1 MFASKS
7 ERKVHYSIRKFS
19 IGVASVVVA
28 SLFLGGVVHAEG
40 VRSKN
45 NLTVTSSGQDISK
58 KYADEVESHL
68 QSILK
73 DVNKNLK
80 KVQHTQNVDFNKKL
94 SRIKTKYLYGLKE
107 KSEAELTLKTKETKE
122 ELTAAFEQFKKD
134 TLKSGKKV
142 AEAEKKAKAQKEED
156 RRNYPTNTY
165 KTIELEIAEAEVGV
179 AKAELELEFA
189 QAQVQIPQDTE
200 KINAAKSKV
209 EAAKSNVKKLEKIK
223 SDIEK
228 TYLYKLDN
236 STKETPKSRVRRNSP
251 QVGDSRELKET
262 IDKAKETLSTY
273 MVTRLTK
280 LDPSV
285 FWFADLLMDAKKV
298 VEEHKTK
305 LEDASDK
312 KSVEDL
318 RKEAEGKIESLI
330 VTHQNRE
337 KENQPAPQPGGQ
349 AGGSMV
355 VPPVTQTP
363 PSTSQSPGQKATEAE
378 KKKLQDLIRQFQE
391 ALNKLDDETK
401 TVPDGAKLTGE
412 AGKAYNET
420 RTYAKEVVDKSKK
433 LLSQTAVTMD
443 ELAMQLTKLNDAMS
457 KLKEAKAKLVPEVK
471 PQPENPEPK
480 PQPEGEKPSVPDINQ
495 EKEKAKLA
503 IATYMSK
510 ILDDIKKHHL
520 KKEKHHQ
527 IVALIKDLDKLKK
540 QALSEID
547 NVNTKV
553 EIENTV
559 HKVFADMDT
568 VVTKFQKGLIQNTP
582 QVPEAPKSPEVPK
595 VSDTPKAPD
604 TPQVPEAPKSP
615 EVPKVPEAPKA
626 PDTPQV
632 PEAPKSPEV
641 PKVPDTPKAP
651 DTPQVPEAPKSP
663 EVPKVPDTPKAPDT
677 PQVPEAPKAP
687 DTPQIPEAPAPETPK
702 TGWKQENGM
711 WYFYN
716 TDGSMATGWL
726 EYNGSWYY
734 LNANGAMAT
743 GWLEYNGSWYYL
755 NTNGAMETG
764 WLEYNGSWY
773 YLNTNGAMETGW
785 LEYNGSWYYLNA
797 NGSMATG
804 WLKDGDTWYYL
815 EASGAMKESQ
825 WFKVSDKW
833 YYVNGSG
840 ALAVNTTVGG
850 YRVNANGK
858 WVN

>member
-236 STKETPKSRVRRNSP
+236 STKETPKPRVRRNSP

-298 VEEHKTK
+298 VEEYKTK

-632 PEAPKSPEV
+632 P
-641 PKVPDTPKAP
+641 
-651 DTPQVPEAPKSP
+651 
-663 EVPKVPDTPKAPDT
+663 
-677 PQVPEAPKAP
+677 
-687 DTPQIPEAPAPETPK
+687 
-702 TGWKQENGM
+702 
-711 WYFYN
+711 
-716 TDGSMATGWL
+716 
-726 EYNGSWYY
+726 
-734 LNANGAMAT
+734 
-743 GWLEYNGSWYYL
+743 
-755 NTNGAMETG
+755 
-764 WLEYNGSWY
+764 
-773 YLNTNGAMETGW
+773 
-785 LEYNGSWYYLNA
+785 
-797 NGSMATG
+797 
-804 WLKDGDTWYYL
+804 
-815 EASGAMKESQ
+815 
-825 WFKVSDKW
+825 
-833 YYVNGSG
+833 
-840 ALAVNTTVGG
+840 
-850 YRVNANGK
+850 
-858 WVN
+858 

>member
-236 STKETPKSRVRRNSP
+236 STKETPKPRVRRNSP

-298 VEEHKTK
+298 VEEYKTK

-349 AGGSMV
+349 AGV
-355 VPPVTQTP
+355 Q
-363 PSTSQSPGQKATEAE
+363 
-378 KKKLQDLIRQFQE
+378 
-391 ALNKLDDETK
+391 
-401 TVPDGAKLTGE
+401 
-412 AGKAYNET
+412 
-420 RTYAKEVVDKSKK
+420 
-433 LLSQTAVTMD
+433 
-443 ELAMQLTKLNDAMS
+443 
-457 KLKEAKAKLVPEVK
+457 
-471 PQPENPEPK
+471 
-480 PQPEGEKPSVPDINQ
+480 
-495 EKEKAKLA
+495 
-503 IATYMSK
+503 
-510 ILDDIKKHHL
+510 
-520 KKEKHHQ
+520 
-527 IVALIKDLDKLKK
+527 
-540 QALSEID
+540 
-547 NVNTKV
+547 
-553 EIENTV
+553 
-559 HKVFADMDT
+559 
-568 VVTKFQKGLIQNTP
+568 
-582 QVPEAPKSPEVPK
+582 
-595 VSDTPKAPD
+595 
-604 TPQVPEAPKSP
+604 
-615 EVPKVPEAPKA
+615 
-626 PDTPQV
+626 
-632 PEAPKSPEV
+632 
-641 PKVPDTPKAP
+641 
-651 DTPQVPEAPKSP
+651 
-663 EVPKVPDTPKAPDT
+663 
-677 PQVPEAPKAP
+677 
-687 DTPQIPEAPAPETPK
+687 
-702 TGWKQENGM
+702 
-711 WYFYN
+711 
-716 TDGSMATGWL
+716 WL
-726 EYNGSWYY
+726 YH
-734 LNANGAMAT
+734 
-743 GWLEYNGSWYYL
+743 
-755 NTNGAMETG
+755 
-764 WLEYNGSWY
+764 
-773 YLNTNGAMETGW
+773 
-785 LEYNGSWYYLNA
+785 
-797 NGSMATG
+797 
-804 WLKDGDTWYYL
+804 
-815 EASGAMKESQ
+815 
-825 WFKVSDKW
+825 
-833 YYVNGSG
+833 
-840 ALAVNTTVGG
+840 
-850 YRVNANGK
+850 R
-858 WVN
+858 

>member
-236 STKETPKSRVRRNSP
+236 STKETPKPRVRRNSP

-298 VEEHKTK
+298 VEEYKTK

-632 PEAPKSPEV
+632 PEA
-641 PKVPDTPKAP
+641 
-651 DTPQVPEAPKSP
+651 
-663 EVPKVPDTPKAPDT
+663 
-677 PQVPEAPKAP
+677 
-687 DTPQIPEAPAPETPK
+687 
-702 TGWKQENGM
+702 
-711 WYFYN
+711 
-716 TDGSMATGWL
+716 
-726 EYNGSWYY
+726 
-734 LNANGAMAT
+734 
-743 GWLEYNGSWYYL
+743 
-755 NTNGAMETG
+755 
-764 WLEYNGSWY
+764 
-773 YLNTNGAMETGW
+773 
-785 LEYNGSWYYLNA
+785 
-797 NGSMATG
+797 
-804 WLKDGDTWYYL
+804 
-815 EASGAMKESQ
+815 
-825 WFKVSDKW
+825 
-833 YYVNGSG
+833 
-840 ALAVNTTVGG
+840 
-850 YRVNANGK
+850 
-858 WVN
+858 

>member
-298 VEEHKTK
+298 VEEYKTK

-582 QVPEAPKSPEVPK
+582 QVPEAPK
-595 VSDTPKAPD
+595 
-604 TPQVPEAPKSP
+604 
-615 EVPKVPEAPKA
+615 
-626 PDTPQV
+626 
-632 PEAPKSPEV
+632 
-641 PKVPDTPKAP
+641 
-651 DTPQVPEAPKSP
+651 
-663 EVPKVPDTPKAPDT
+663 
-677 PQVPEAPKAP
+677 AP

-734 LNANGAMAT
+734 LNANGAMA
-743 GWLEYNGSWYYL
+743 
-755 NTNGAMETG
+755 TG

>member
-28 SLFLGGVVHAEG
+28 SLFLGGVVHAEE
-40 VRSKN
+40 VRRGN
-45 NLTVTSSGQDISK
+45 NLTVTSSG
-58 KYADEVESHL
+58 DEVESHY
-68 QSILK
+68 QSILEKVRKSLEK
-73 DVNKNLK
+73 DR
-80 KVQHTQNVDFNKKL
+80 HTQNVDLIKKL
-94 SRIKTKYLYGLKE
+94 QDIKRTYLYNLKE
-107 KSEAELTLKTKETKE
+107 KPEAELTSKTKKE
-122 ELTAAFEQFKKD
+122 LDAAFEKFKKEPEL
-134 TLKSGKKV
+134 TKKL
-142 AEAEKKAKAQKEED
+142 AEAEKKAKDQKEED
-156 RRNYPTNTY
+156 HRNYPTNTY

-179 AKAELELEFA
+179 AKAELELA

-200 KINAAKSKV
+200 KINAAKAKV

-298 VEEHKTK
+298 VEEYKTK

-604 TPQVPEAPKSP
+604 TPQVP
-615 EVPKVPEAPKA
+615 
-626 PDTPQV
+626 
-632 PEAPKSPEV
+632 
-641 PKVPDTPKAP
+641 
-651 DTPQVPEAPKSP
+651 
-663 EVPKVPDTPKAPDT
+663 DTPKAPDT

-687 DTPQIPEAPAPETPK
+687 DTPQIPEAPAPETPAPAPEAPK

-711 WYFYN
+711 WYFCN

-734 LNANGAMAT
+734 LNANGAMATGWLEYNGSWYYLNTNGAMETGWLEYNGSWYYLNTNGAMET

>member
-28 SLFLGGVVHAEG
+28 SLFLGGVVHAEE
-40 VRSKN
+40 VRRGN
-45 NLTVTSSGQDISK
+45 NLTVTSSG
-58 KYADEVESHL
+58 DEVESHY
-68 QSILK
+68 QSILEKVRKSLEK
-73 DVNKNLK
+73 DR
-80 KVQHTQNVDFNKKL
+80 HTQNVDLIKKL
-94 SRIKTKYLYGLKE
+94 QDIKRTYLYNLKE
-107 KSEAELTLKTKETKE
+107 KPEAELTSKTKKK
-122 ELTAAFEQFKKD
+122 LDAAFEKFKKEPEL
-134 TLKSGKKV
+134 TKKL
-142 AEAEKKAKAQKEED
+142 AEAEKKAKDQKEED
-156 RRNYPTNTY
+156 HRNYPTNTY

-179 AKAELELEFA
+179 AKAELELA

-200 KINAAKSKV
+200 KINAAKAKV

-298 VEEHKTK
+298 VEEYKTK

-604 TPQVPEAPKSP
+604 TPQVP
-615 EVPKVPEAPKA
+615 
-626 PDTPQV
+626 
-632 PEAPKSPEV
+632 
-641 PKVPDTPKAP
+641 
-651 DTPQVPEAPKSP
+651 
-663 EVPKVPDTPKAPDT
+663 DTPKAPDT

-687 DTPQIPEAPAPETPK
+687 DTPQIPEAPAPETPAPAPEAPK

-734 LNANGAMAT
+734 LNANGAMATGWLEYNGSWYYLNTNGAMETGWLEYNGSWYYLNTNGAMET

>member
-236 STKETPKSRVRRNSP
+236 STKETPKPRVRRNSP

-298 VEEHKTK
+298 VEEYKTK

-595 VSDTPKAPD
+595 VPEAPKAPD

-615 EVPKVPEAPKA
+615 EVPKVPDTPKA

-687 DTPQIPEAPAPETPK
+687 DTPQIPEAPAPETPAPAPEAPK

-734 LNANGAMAT
+734 LNANGAMA
-743 GWLEYNGSWYYL
+743 
-755 NTNGAMETG
+755 
-764 WLEYNGSWY
+764 
-773 YLNTNGAMETGW
+773 
-785 LEYNGSWYYLNA
+785 
-797 NGSMATG
+797 
-804 WLKDGDTWYYL
+804 
-815 EASGAMKESQ
+815 
-825 WFKVSDKW
+825 
-833 YYVNGSG
+833 
-840 ALAVNTTVGG
+840 
-850 YRVNANGK
+850 
-858 WVN
+858 

>member
-28 SLFLGGVVHAEG
+28 SLVMGSVVHATEKEG
-40 VRSKN
+40 ATQVPTSSNRANESQAEQGEQPKKLDSERDKARKEVEEYVKKIVGESYAKSTKKRHTITVALVNELNNIKNEYLNKIVESTSESQLQILMMESRSK
-45 NLTVTSSGQDISK
+45 VDEAVSKFEKDSSSSSSSDSSTK
-58 KYADEVESHL
+58 PEASDTAKP
-68 QSILK
+68 
-73 DVNKNLK
+73 NKPTEPGEKVAEAKK
-80 KVQHTQNVDFNKKL
+80 KV
-94 SRIKTKYLYGLKE
+94 E
-107 KSEAELTLKTKETKE
+107 
-122 ELTAAFEQFKKD
+122 
-134 TLKSGKKV
+134 
-142 AEAEKKAKAQKEED
+142 EAEKKAKDQKEED
-156 RRNYPTNTY
+156 RRNYPTITY

-179 AKAELELEFA
+179 AKAELELA

-200 KINAAKSKV
+200 KINAAKAKV

-298 VEEHKTK
+298 VEEYKTK

-568 VVTKFQKGLIQNTP
+568 VVTKFKKGLTQ
-582 QVPEAPKSPEVPK
+582 
-595 VSDTPKAPD
+595 DTPKEPDNKKPSAPKPD
-604 TPQVPEAPKSP
+604 MQPSPQPEGKKPSVPAQPGTEDKKPSAPKPDMQPSPQPEGKKPSVPEINQEK
-615 EVPKVPEAPKA
+615 EKA
-626 PDTPQV
+626 KLAVATEKKLP
-632 PEAPKSPEV
+632 S
-641 PKVPDTPKAP
+641 
-651 DTPQVPEAPKSP
+651 
-663 EVPKVPDTPKAPDT
+663 
-677 PQVPEAPKAP
+677 
-687 DTPQIPEAPAPETPK
+687 
-702 TGWKQENGM
+702 TGVASNLV
-711 WYFYN
+711 
-716 TDGSMATGWL
+716 L
-726 EYNGSWYY
+726 EIIGLLGLIGTSFI
-734 LNANGAMAT
+734 
-743 GWLEYNGSWYYL
+743 
-755 NTNGAMETG
+755 
-764 WLEYNGSWY
+764 
-773 YLNTNGAMETGW
+773 
-785 LEYNGSWYYLNA
+785 
-797 NGSMATG
+797 
-804 WLKDGDTWYYL
+804 
-815 EASGAMKESQ
+815 AMKRR
-825 WFKVSDKW
+825 K
-833 YYVNGSG
+833 
-840 ALAVNTTVGG
+840 
-850 YRVNANGK
+850 
-858 WVN
+858 

>member
-298 VEEHKTK
+298 VEEYKTK

-595 VSDTPKAPD
+595 V
-604 TPQVPEAPKSP
+604 
-615 EVPKVPEAPKA
+615 
-626 PDTPQV
+626 
-632 PEAPKSPEV
+632 
-641 PKVPDTPKAP
+641 PDTPKAP

-687 DTPQIPEAPAPETPK
+687 DTPQIPEAPAPETPAPAPEAPK

-734 LNANGAMAT
+734 LNANGAMA
-743 GWLEYNGSWYYL
+743 
-755 NTNGAMETG
+755 
-764 WLEYNGSWY
+764 
-773 YLNTNGAMETGW
+773 
-785 LEYNGSWYYLNA
+785 
-797 NGSMATG
+797 
-804 WLKDGDTWYYL
+804 
-815 EASGAMKESQ
+815 
-825 WFKVSDKW
+825 
-833 YYVNGSG
+833 
-840 ALAVNTTVGG
+840 
-850 YRVNANGK
+850 
-858 WVN
+858 

>member
-298 VEEHKTK
+298 VEEYKTK

-651 DTPQVPEAPKSP
+651 DTPQVPEAPK
-663 EVPKVPDTPKAPDT
+663 
-677 PQVPEAPKAP
+677 AP

-734 LNANGAMAT
+734 LNANGAMA
-743 GWLEYNGSWYYL
+743 
-755 NTNGAMETG
+755 
-764 WLEYNGSWY
+764 
-773 YLNTNGAMETGW
+773 
-785 LEYNGSWYYLNA
+785 
-797 NGSMATG
+797 
-804 WLKDGDTWYYL
+804 
-815 EASGAMKESQ
+815 
-825 WFKVSDKW
+825 
-833 YYVNGSG
+833 
-840 ALAVNTTVGG
+840 
-850 YRVNANGK
+850 
-858 WVN
+858 

>member
-298 VEEHKTK
+298 VEEYKTK

-726 EYNGSWYY
+726 EYNG
-734 LNANGAMAT
+734 
-743 GWLEYNGSWYYL
+743 
-755 NTNGAMETG
+755 
-764 WLEYNGSWY
+764 
-773 YLNTNGAMETGW
+773 
-785 LEYNGSWYYLNA
+785 
-797 NGSMATG
+797 
-804 WLKDGDTWYYL
+804 
-815 EASGAMKESQ
+815 
-825 WFKVSDKW
+825 
-833 YYVNGSG
+833 
-840 ALAVNTTVGG
+840 
-850 YRVNANGK
+850 
-858 WVN
+858 

>member
-298 VEEHKTK
+298 VEEYKTK

-595 VSDTPKAPD
+595 V
-604 TPQVPEAPKSP
+604 
-615 EVPKVPEAPKA
+615 
-626 PDTPQV
+626 
-632 PEAPKSPEV
+632 
-641 PKVPDTPKAP
+641 
-651 DTPQVPEAPKSP
+651 
-663 EVPKVPDTPKAPDT
+663 PDTPKAPDT

-687 DTPQIPEAPAPETPK
+687 DTPQIPEAPAPETPAPAPEAPK

-734 LNANGAMAT
+734 LNANGAMATGWLEYNGSWYYLNTNGAMETGWLEYNGSWYYLNTNGAMET

>member
-19 IGVASVVVA
+19 VGVASVVVA

-40 VRSKN
+40 VRSGDTPK
-45 NLTVTSSGQDISK
+45 VTSSGQDISK
-58 KYADEVESHL
+58 KYADEVKSHL
-68 QSILK
+68 EKILSEIQLDK
-73 DVNKNLK
+73 RK
-80 KVQHTQNVDFNKKL
+80 HTQNLAFNKKL
-94 SRIKTKYLYGLKE
+94 SRIQTEYFYLKKKLK
-107 KSEAELTLKTKETKE
+107 AELTSKTKE
-122 ELTAAFEQFKKD
+122 ELTSKTEELTSKTKKELDAAFEQFKKD
-134 TLKSGKKV
+134 TLSTEPEKKV
-142 AEAEKKAKAQKEED
+142 AEAQKKVEEAKKKAEDQKEED

-179 AKAELELEFA
+179 AKAELELA

-200 KINAAKSKV
+200 KINAAKAKV

-298 VEEHKTK
+298 VEEYKTK

-568 VVTKFQKGLIQNTP
+568 VVTKFKKGLTQ
-582 QVPEAPKSPEVPK
+582 
-595 VSDTPKAPD
+595 DTPKEPD
-604 TPQVPEAPKSP
+604 NKKPSAPKPDMQPSP
-615 EVPKVPEAPKA
+615 QPEGKKPSVPAQPGTEDKKPSAPK
-626 PDTPQV
+626 PDMQPSPQPEGKKPSV
-632 PEAPKSPEV
+632 PAQPGTEDKKPSAPKPDMQPSP
-641 PKVPDTPKAP
+641 
-651 DTPQVPEAPKSP
+651 QPE
-663 EVPKVPDTPKAPDT
+663 
-677 PQVPEAPKAP
+677 
-687 DTPQIPEAPAPETPK
+687 
-702 TGWKQENGM
+702 
-711 WYFYN
+711 
-716 TDGSMATGWL
+716 
-726 EYNGSWYY
+726 
-734 LNANGAMAT
+734 
-743 GWLEYNGSWYYL
+743 
-755 NTNGAMETG
+755 
-764 WLEYNGSWY
+764 
-773 YLNTNGAMETGW
+773 
-785 LEYNGSWYYLNA
+785 
-797 NGSMATG
+797 
-804 WLKDGDTWYYL
+804 
-815 EASGAMKESQ
+815 
-825 WFKVSDKW
+825 
-833 YYVNGSG
+833 
-840 ALAVNTTVGG
+840 
-850 YRVNANGK
+850 
-858 WVN
+858 

>member
-28 SLFLGGVVHAEG
+28 SLVMGSVVHATEKEG
-40 VRSKN
+40 ATQVPTSSNRANESQAEQGEQPKKLDSERDKARKEVEEYVKKIVGESYAKSTKKRHTITVALVNELNNIKNEYLNKIVESTSESQLQILMMESRSK
-45 NLTVTSSGQDISK
+45 VDEAVSKFEKDSSSSSSSDSSTK
-58 KYADEVESHL
+58 PEASDTAKP
-68 QSILK
+68 
-73 DVNKNLK
+73 NKPTEPGEKVAEAKK
-80 KVQHTQNVDFNKKL
+80 KV
-94 SRIKTKYLYGLKE
+94 E
-107 KSEAELTLKTKETKE
+107 
-122 ELTAAFEQFKKD
+122 
-134 TLKSGKKV
+134 
-142 AEAEKKAKAQKEED
+142 EAEKKAKDQKEED
-156 RRNYPTNTY
+156 RRNYPTITY

-179 AKAELELEFA
+179 AKAELELA

-200 KINAAKSKV
+200 KINAAKAKV

-298 VEEHKTK
+298 VEEYKTK

-568 VVTKFQKGLIQNTP
+568 VVTKFKKGLTQ
-582 QVPEAPKSPEVPK
+582 
-595 VSDTPKAPD
+595 DTPKEPD
-604 TPQVPEAPKSP
+604 NKKPSAPKPDMQPSP
-615 EVPKVPEAPKA
+615 QP
-626 PDTPQV
+626 
-632 PEAPKSPEV
+632 
-641 PKVPDTPKAP
+641 
-651 DTPQVPEAPKSP
+651 
-663 EVPKVPDTPKAPDT
+663 
-677 PQVPEAPKAP
+677 
-687 DTPQIPEAPAPETPK
+687 
-702 TGWKQENGM
+702 
-711 WYFYN
+711 
-716 TDGSMATGWL
+716 
-726 EYNGSWYY
+726 
-734 LNANGAMAT
+734 
-743 GWLEYNGSWYYL
+743 
-755 NTNGAMETG
+755 
-764 WLEYNGSWY
+764 
-773 YLNTNGAMETGW
+773 
-785 LEYNGSWYYLNA
+785 
-797 NGSMATG
+797 
-804 WLKDGDTWYYL
+804 
-815 EASGAMKESQ
+815 
-825 WFKVSDKW
+825 
-833 YYVNGSG
+833 
-840 ALAVNTTVGG
+840 
-850 YRVNANGK
+850 
-858 WVN
+858 

>member
-298 VEEHKTK
+298 VEEYKTK

-615 EVPKVPEAPKA
+615 EVPKVPE
-626 PDTPQV
+626 
-632 PEAPKSPEV
+632 
-641 PKVPDTPKAP
+641 
-651 DTPQVPEAPKSP
+651 
-663 EVPKVPDTPKAPDT
+663 
-677 PQVPEAPKAP
+677 
-687 DTPQIPEAPAPETPK
+687 
-702 TGWKQENGM
+702 
-711 WYFYN
+711 
-716 TDGSMATGWL
+716 
-726 EYNGSWYY
+726 
-734 LNANGAMAT
+734 
-743 GWLEYNGSWYYL
+743 
-755 NTNGAMETG
+755 
-764 WLEYNGSWY
+764 
-773 YLNTNGAMETGW
+773 
-785 LEYNGSWYYLNA
+785 
-797 NGSMATG
+797 
-804 WLKDGDTWYYL
+804 
-815 EASGAMKESQ
+815 
-825 WFKVSDKW
+825 
-833 YYVNGSG
+833 
-840 ALAVNTTVGG
+840 
-850 YRVNANGK
+850 
-858 WVN
+858 

>member
-28 SLFLGGVVHAEG
+28 SLFLGGVVHAEE
-40 VRSKN
+40 VRRGN
-45 NLTVTSSGQDISK
+45 NLTVTSSG
-58 KYADEVESHL
+58 DEVESHY
-68 QSILK
+68 QSILEKVRKSLEK
-73 DVNKNLK
+73 DR
-80 KVQHTQNVDFNKKL
+80 HTQNVDLIKKL
-94 SRIKTKYLYGLKE
+94 QDIKRTYLYNLKE
-107 KSEAELTLKTKETKE
+107 KPEAELTSKTKKE
-122 ELTAAFEQFKKD
+122 LDAAFEKFKKEPEL
-134 TLKSGKKV
+134 TKKL
-142 AEAEKKAKAQKEED
+142 AEAEKKAKDQKEED
-156 RRNYPTNTY
+156 HRNYPTNTY

-179 AKAELELEFA
+179 AKAELELA

-200 KINAAKSKV
+200 KINAAKAKV

-298 VEEHKTK
+298 VEEYKTK

-595 VSDTPKAPD
+595 VS
-604 TPQVPEAPKSP
+604 
-615 EVPKVPEAPKA
+615 
-626 PDTPQV
+626 
-632 PEAPKSPEV
+632 
-641 PKVPDTPKAP
+641 
-651 DTPQVPEAPKSP
+651 
-663 EVPKVPDTPKAPDT
+663 
-677 PQVPEAPKAP
+677 
-687 DTPQIPEAPAPETPK
+687 
-702 TGWKQENGM
+702 
-711 WYFYN
+711 
-716 TDGSMATGWL
+716 
-726 EYNGSWYY
+726 
-734 LNANGAMAT
+734 
-743 GWLEYNGSWYYL
+743 
-755 NTNGAMETG
+755 
-764 WLEYNGSWY
+764 
-773 YLNTNGAMETGW
+773 
-785 LEYNGSWYYLNA
+785 
-797 NGSMATG
+797 
-804 WLKDGDTWYYL
+804 
-815 EASGAMKESQ
+815 
-825 WFKVSDKW
+825 
-833 YYVNGSG
+833 
-840 ALAVNTTVGG
+840 
-850 YRVNANGK
+850 
-858 WVN
+858 

>member
-28 SLFLGGVVHAEG
+28 SLFLGGVVHAEE
-40 VRSKN
+40 VRRGN
-45 NLTVTSSGQDISK
+45 NLTVTSSG
-58 KYADEVESHL
+58 DEVESHY
-68 QSILK
+68 QSILEKVRKSLEK
-73 DVNKNLK
+73 DR
-80 KVQHTQNVDFNKKL
+80 HTQNVDLIKKL
-94 SRIKTKYLYGLKE
+94 QDIKRTYLYNLKE
-107 KSEAELTLKTKETKE
+107 KPEAELTSKTKKE
-122 ELTAAFEQFKKD
+122 LDAAFEKFKKEPEL
-134 TLKSGKKV
+134 TKKL
-142 AEAEKKAKAQKEED
+142 AEAEKKAKDQKEED
-156 RRNYPTNTY
+156 HRNYPTNTY

-179 AKAELELEFA
+179 AKAELELV

-200 KINAAKSKV
+200 KINAAKAKV

-298 VEEHKTK
+298 VEEYKTK

-626 PDTPQV
+626 PDT
-632 PEAPKSPEV
+632 
-641 PKVPDTPKAP
+641 
-651 DTPQVPEAPKSP
+651 
-663 EVPKVPDTPKAPDT
+663 
-677 PQVPEAPKAP
+677 
-687 DTPQIPEAPAPETPK
+687 
-702 TGWKQENGM
+702 
-711 WYFYN
+711 
-716 TDGSMATGWL
+716 
-726 EYNGSWYY
+726 
-734 LNANGAMAT
+734 
-743 GWLEYNGSWYYL
+743 
-755 NTNGAMETG
+755 
-764 WLEYNGSWY
+764 
-773 YLNTNGAMETGW
+773 
-785 LEYNGSWYYLNA
+785 
-797 NGSMATG
+797 
-804 WLKDGDTWYYL
+804 
-815 EASGAMKESQ
+815 
-825 WFKVSDKW
+825 
-833 YYVNGSG
+833 
-840 ALAVNTTVGG
+840 
-850 YRVNANGK
+850 
-858 WVN
+858 

>member
-28 SLFLGGVVHAEG
+28 SLFLGGVVHAEE
-40 VRSKN
+40 VRRGN
-45 NLTVTSSGQDISK
+45 NLTVTSSG
-58 KYADEVESHL
+58 DEVESHY
-68 QSILK
+68 QSILEKVRKSLEK
-73 DVNKNLK
+73 DR
-80 KVQHTQNVDFNKKL
+80 HTQNVDLIKKL
-94 SRIKTKYLYGLKE
+94 QDIKRTYLYNLKE
-107 KSEAELTLKTKETKE
+107 KPEAELTSKTKKE
-122 ELTAAFEQFKKD
+122 LDAAFEKFKKEPEL
-134 TLKSGKKV
+134 TKKL
-142 AEAEKKAKAQKEED
+142 AEAEKKAKDQKEED
-156 RRNYPTNTY
+156 HRNYPTNTY

-179 AKAELELEFA
+179 AKAELELA

-200 KINAAKSKV
+200 KINAAKAKV

-236 STKETPKSRVRRNSP
+236 STKETPKPRVRRNSP

-298 VEEHKTK
+298 VEEYKTK

-568 VVTKFQKGLIQNTP
+568 VVTKFQKGLTQ
-582 QVPEAPKSPEVPK
+582 
-595 VSDTPKAPD
+595 DTPKEPGNKK
-604 TPQVPEAPKSP
+604 PSAPKPGMQPSP
-615 EVPKVPEAPKA
+615 
-626 PDTPQV
+626 
-632 PEAPKSPEV
+632 
-641 PKVPDTPKAP
+641 
-651 DTPQVPEAPKSP
+651 
-663 EVPKVPDTPKAPDT
+663 
-677 PQVPEAPKAP
+677 
-687 DTPQIPEAPAPETPK
+687 
-702 TGWKQENGM
+702 
-711 WYFYN
+711 
-716 TDGSMATGWL
+716 
-726 EYNGSWYY
+726 
-734 LNANGAMAT
+734 
-743 GWLEYNGSWYYL
+743 
-755 NTNGAMETG
+755 
-764 WLEYNGSWY
+764 
-773 YLNTNGAMETGW
+773 
-785 LEYNGSWYYLNA
+785 
-797 NGSMATG
+797 
-804 WLKDGDTWYYL
+804 
-815 EASGAMKESQ
+815 
-825 WFKVSDKW
+825 
-833 YYVNGSG
+833 
-840 ALAVNTTVGG
+840 
-850 YRVNANGK
+850 
-858 WVN
+858 

>member
-298 VEEHKTK
+298 VEEYKTK

-595 VSDTPKAPD
+595 VPD
-604 TPQVPEAPKSP
+604 T
-615 EVPKVPEAPKA
+615 
-626 PDTPQV
+626 
-632 PEAPKSPEV
+632 
-641 PKVPDTPKAP
+641 
-651 DTPQVPEAPKSP
+651 
-663 EVPKVPDTPKAPDT
+663 
-677 PQVPEAPKAP
+677 PKAP

>member
-298 VEEHKTK
+298 VEEYKTK

-677 PQVPEAPKAP
+677 PQVPEAPKSPEVPKVPDTPKAPDTPQVPEAPKAP
-687 DTPQIPEAPAPETPK
+687 DTPQIPEAPAPETPAPAPEAPK

-726 EYNGSWYY
+726 EYNG
-734 LNANGAMAT
+734 
-743 GWLEYNGSWYYL
+743 
-755 NTNGAMETG
+755 
-764 WLEYNGSWY
+764 
-773 YLNTNGAMETGW
+773 
-785 LEYNGSWYYLNA
+785 
-797 NGSMATG
+797 
-804 WLKDGDTWYYL
+804 
-815 EASGAMKESQ
+815 
-825 WFKVSDKW
+825 
-833 YYVNGSG
+833 
-840 ALAVNTTVGG
+840 
-850 YRVNANGK
+850 
-858 WVN
+858 

>member
-298 VEEHKTK
+298 VEEYKTK

-595 VSDTPKAPD
+595 V
-604 TPQVPEAPKSP
+604 
-615 EVPKVPEAPKA
+615 
-626 PDTPQV
+626 
-632 PEAPKSPEV
+632 
-641 PKVPDTPKAP
+641 
-651 DTPQVPEAPKSP
+651 
-663 EVPKVPDTPKAPDT
+663 PDTPKAPDT

-773 YLNTNGAMETGW
+773 YLN
-785 LEYNGSWYYLNA
+785 A

>member
-28 SLFLGGVVHAEG
+28 SLFLGGVVHAEE
-40 VRSKN
+40 VRRGN
-45 NLTVTSSGQDISK
+45 NLTVTSSG
-58 KYADEVESHL
+58 DEVESHY
-68 QSILK
+68 QSILEKVRKSLEK
-73 DVNKNLK
+73 DR
-80 KVQHTQNVDFNKKL
+80 HTQNVDLIKKL
-94 SRIKTKYLYGLKE
+94 QDIKRTYLYNLKE
-107 KSEAELTLKTKETKE
+107 KPEAELTSKTKKE
-122 ELTAAFEQFKKD
+122 LDAAFEKFKKEPEL
-134 TLKSGKKV
+134 TKKLAEAEKKV
-142 AEAEKKAKAQKEED
+142 AEAEKKAKDQKEED
-156 RRNYPTNTY
+156 HRNYPTNTY

-179 AKAELELEFA
+179 AKAELELA

-200 KINAAKSKV
+200 KINAAKAKV

-228 TYLYKLDN
+228 TYLYKLDNSTKKTPKPRVRRNSPEIKAKGRVKNYKEANIELSKYMTDLYKLDN

-298 VEEHKTK
+298 VEEYKTK

-641 PKVPDTPKAP
+641 PKVPDTPQVPEAPKSPEVPKVPDTPKAP

-677 PQVPEAPKAP
+677 PQVPEAPAP
-687 DTPQIPEAPAPETPK
+687 ETPAPAPEAPK

-734 LNANGAMAT
+734 LNANGAMA
-743 GWLEYNGSWYYL
+743 
-755 NTNGAMETG
+755 
-764 WLEYNGSWY
+764 
-773 YLNTNGAMETGW
+773 
-785 LEYNGSWYYLNA
+785 
-797 NGSMATG
+797 
-804 WLKDGDTWYYL
+804 
-815 EASGAMKESQ
+815 
-825 WFKVSDKW
+825 
-833 YYVNGSG
+833 
-840 ALAVNTTVGG
+840 
-850 YRVNANGK
+850 
-858 WVN
+858 

>member
-236 STKETPKSRVRRNSP
+236 STKETPKPRVRRNSPEIKAKGRVKNYEEANIELSKYMTDLYKLDNSTKETPKSRVRRNSP

-298 VEEHKTK
+298 VEEYKTK

-337 KENQPAPQPGGQ
+337 KENQPAPQP
-349 AGGSMV
+349 GGSMV

-677 PQVPEAPKAP
+677 PQVPEAPKSPEVPKVPDTPKAPDTPQVPEAPKAP
-687 DTPQIPEAPAPETPK
+687 DTPQIPEAPAPETPAPAPEAPK

-734 LNANGAMAT
+734 LNANGAMA
-743 GWLEYNGSWYYL
+743 
-755 NTNGAMETG
+755 
-764 WLEYNGSWY
+764 
-773 YLNTNGAMETGW
+773 
-785 LEYNGSWYYLNA
+785 
-797 NGSMATG
+797 
-804 WLKDGDTWYYL
+804 
-815 EASGAMKESQ
+815 
-825 WFKVSDKW
+825 
-833 YYVNGSG
+833 
-840 ALAVNTTVGG
+840 
-850 YRVNANGK
+850 
-858 WVN
+858 